1 MKSEQFGQLLSG
13 FLLEHLAGRMNMS
26 ENTICS
32 YRDTFV
38 LLLRYCRDVASK
50 PPERLGL
57 DDLNVQL
64 ITRFLE
70 YLENERGCNASTR
83 NQRLAAIHSFMRY
96 VQTEHPDS
104 FLECQRI
111 LMIPSKRYESRE
123 VVHLQTNELAAI
135 LAQPN
140 LNSPRG
146 RRDAVLLSLI
156 YDTGARVQEIADLK
170 VKDIRIDPPAQV
182 RLTGK
187 GRKVRHVPLMS
198 RTVGV
203 LMQYL
208 NENGFDRPGGMDMP
222 VFQNRCGNALS
233 RAGMRYILLKYVEQ
247 AHDSGSNIREKVT
260 PHMLRHTKA
269 MHLLQAGNPLVVI
282 QKILGHVDIKTTE
295 IYARADMNMKRQAL
309 EKIADLSPSPDIPSW
324 QNNRDLMDWLRKL

>member
-1 MKSEQFGQLLSG
+1 MKPEQFGQLLSG
-13 FLLEHLAGRMNMS
+13 YLVEHLAGRMNMS
-26 ENTICS
+26 SNTIRS

-38 LLLRYCRDVASK
+38 ILLRYCRDAVGK
-50 PPERLGL
+50 PPERLCL
-57 DDLNVQL
+57 KDIDTHL
-64 ITRFLE
+64 ITSFLE
-70 YLENERGCNASTR
+70 YLENERRCSPSTR

-96 VQTEHPDS
+96 VQIEHPDS

-111 LMIPSKRYESRE
+111 LLIPSKRHESRE
-123 VVHLQTNELAAI
+123 VAHLNTDELAAI

-140 LNSPRG
+140 LGSQSG

-156 YDTGARVQEIADLK
+156 YDTGARVQEISDLK
-170 VKDIRIDPPAQV
+170 VKDIRLDPPAQV

-187 GRKVRHVPLMS
+187 GQKVRHVPLMQK
-198 RTVGV
+198 TVGI
-203 LMQYL
+203 LKHYL
-208 NENGFDRPGGMDMP
+208 NENGLDHPGCLEIP
-222 VFQNRCGNALS
+222 VFQNRYGNALS
-233 RAGMRYILLKYVEQ
+233 RSGMRYILLKYVEQ
-247 AHDSGSNIREKVT
+247 AHNSGSNIRERVT
-260 PHMLRHTKA
+260 PHTLRHTKA

-309 EKIADLSPSPDIPSW
+309 EKIADISPSPNIPTW